1 MYSKTTTIVNASGL
15 HARPAAVFAK
25 QAGAYE
31 SKVTIR
37 NITKASSALDATS
50 MLFIMMLA
58 AKQGDEVEIAA
69 EGADEEKAVDELV
82 QLLEDGCGE

>member
-25 QAGAYE
+25 RAGAYE

-50 MLFIMMLA
+50 MLSIMMLA

>member
-25 QAGAYE
+25 QAGSYE

-37 NITKASSALDATS
+37 NITKESSALDASS
-50 MLFIMMLA
+50 MLSIMMLA
-58 AKQGDEVEIAA
+58 AKQGNEVEIAA
-69 EGADEEKAVDELV
+69 EGADEQKAVDELV

>member
-1 MYSKTTTIVNASGL
+1 MYSKITTIVNASGL

-25 QAGAYE
+25 LAGAYE
-31 SKVTIR
+31 SKVTTR

-50 MLFIMMLA
+50 MLSIMMLA